1 MTVEQRRIGRRR
13 KWRGAVYGRFDRL
26 AYRLIAVACTNG
38 HFGHFSSRHLRH
50 IQHAF
55 YAGPCRRRAQP
66 RPVDPGGD
74 LCLPAGE
81 RRARAR
87 LLGLLLSG
95 EIALEVLLALCLLLR
110 LRLPLLLLGRAL
122 LRLGL
127 LARLAL
133 GCGARFS
140 SLRRRSRLGRG
151 LFLGGALLLGGCRF
165 FLLALLLAL

>member
-13 KWRGAVYGRFDRL
+13 KRRGAVYGRFDRL

-55 YAGPCRRRAQP
+55 YAGSRRRRTQP

-74 LCLPAGE
+74 LCLPTDE
-81 RRARAR
+81 RRTRTC
-87 LLGLLLSG
+87 LLGLLLGS
-95 EIALEVLLALCLLLR
+95 EIALQILLALGLLLH
-110 LRLPLLLLGRAL
+110 LRLALLLLGGTL

-127 LARLAL
+127 LA
-133 GCGARFS
+133 
-140 SLRRRSRLGRG
+140 SL
-151 LFLGGALLLGGCRF
+151 
-165 FLLALLLAL
+165 